1 MKTLLFA
8 LALALALTTFIAPCA
23 VAQSGLVTVPSK
35 YSVAETTDRLEA
47 AVKSEPGFLIF
58 GRIDYVAIAATQ
70 SAKIRPSQLLLFGRG
85 GALQALLSA
94 APTLAIDLPLK
105 ALVWEGESGKVW
117 VSYNTAEFLKD
128 RHSARGVDDVLKQ
141 ITDRTASFVKKAI
154 D

>member
-1 MKTLLFA
+1 MKALLFA
-8 LALALALTTFIAPCA
+8 LALVTTFIAPCA

-35 YSVAETTDRLEA
+35 YSVMETTDRLEA

-70 SAKIRPSQLLLFGRG
+70 AAKVKPSQLLLFGRG
-85 GALQALLSA
+85 NALQSLLSV
-94 APTLAIDLPLK
+94 APTLALDLPLK
-105 ALVWEGESGKVW
+105 ALVWEGEGGKVW

-128 RHSARGVDDVLKQ
+128 RHSAQGVDSVLKQ
-141 ITDRTASFVKKAI
+141 ITERTASFVNKAI

>member
-85 GALQALLSA
+85 GALQSLLSA
-94 APTLAIDLPLK
+94 APTLALDLPLK
-105 ALVWEGESGKVW
+105 ALVWEGEGGKV
-117 VSYNTAEFLKD
+117 
-128 RHSARGVDDVLKQ
+128 
-141 ITDRTASFVKKAI
+141 
-154 D
+154 